1 MPVPVARQLGRGSNI
16 MTKFVKLACAAALA
30 GFAFAGAA
38 RAEEAREFSW
48 STTLGATSDYVFRGL
63 SLNNEDPAAQ
73 GSIDMSYGIF
83 YAGAWASN
91 VSGAG
96 YQPMELD
103 LYAGI
108 KPVVGQFT
116 FDFGVIGY
124 LYPVT
129 SVDSLDYVE
138 FKAGVSTELVKSL
151 TGTLVM
157 YYTPDQAN
165 FAETWT
171 VEGTLAYTLPQLGIF
186 TPTVSGTVGYAEDT
200 DNAGAFSGF
209 TDSYVYWN
217 AGLALAVEKFTF
229 DFRYWDTDLSQIPGD
244 TYTGLSD
251 ERFVFSLKVTLP

>member
-1 MPVPVARQLGRGSNI
+1 
-16 MTKFVKLACAAALA
+16 MTKIVKLACAAAIA
-30 GFAFAGAA
+30 GFAFASAA
-38 RAEEAREFSW
+38 RAEDAPAFSW
-48 STTLGATSDYVFRGL
+48 STTLGATSDYIFRGL

-103 LYAGI
+103 LYAGL

-116 FDFGVIGY
+116 FDFGIIGY
-124 LYPVT
+124 TYPVT

-138 FKAGVSTELVKSL
+138 FKAGVTTEIVKSL
-151 TGTLVM
+151 NGTVTF

-165 FAETWT
+165 YAETWT
-171 VEGTLAYTLPQLGIF
+171 VEGTLGYTLPQVGMF
-186 TPTVSGTVGYAEDT
+186 TPTISGTIGYSEDT

-217 AGLALAVEKFTF
+217 AGVALAVEKFTF
-229 DFRYWDTDLSQIPGD
+229 DFRYWDTDLDQIPGD
-244 TYTGLSD
+244 LYTGLSD
-251 ERFVFSLKVTLP
+251 SRFVFSLKVTLP